1 MLGQPATRAAETVI
15 SLAAA
20 IPEITRLAEC
30 VDSFGRDHRIST
42 NAVNDMNV
50 ALDEIVSNV
59 VHHGGETAR
68 AHPIVIRIGLNG
80 DRFFAEVRD
89 QGKPFDPVAH
99 VIPAP
104 RADARR
110 VPGNLGLLFVRA
122 LMNEVRYGRE
132 GQSNVL
138 FLAKITT
145 GLGPEPTPPFEVE
158 ASRPDAQS
166 AVVALRGML
175 VGTTH
180 TKLRERLGA
189 LIDSGTHNI
198 VVDLAETARI
208 SSSGFWVLFATRR
221 RLDELHGRLVLCSPK
236 PVVRTLFEIAGLL
249 GEFTF
254 APDRAAA
261 LQALREPVEPRRHP
275 SAS

>member
-1 MLGQPATRAAETVI
+1 MVVSIT
-15 SLAAA
+15 AA

-30 VDSFGRDHRIST
+30 VDSFGRDHRISS

-50 ALDEIVSNV
+50 ALDEIVSNI

-68 AHPIVIRIGLNG
+68 AHPIVIRIGLDG
-80 DRFFAEVRD
+80 DRFFVEVRD
-89 QGKPFDPVAH
+89 QGMPFDPVAH

-122 LMNEVRYGRE
+122 LMNEVRYARE
-132 GQSNVL
+132 DHSNVL
-138 FLAKITT
+138 FLAKITS
-145 GLGPEPTPPFEVE
+145 GPGPEPAPPFEVE

-221 RLDELHGRLVLCSPK
+221 RLEELHGRLVLCSPQ

-261 LQALREPVEPRRHP
+261 LQALRQPVDPPRHP